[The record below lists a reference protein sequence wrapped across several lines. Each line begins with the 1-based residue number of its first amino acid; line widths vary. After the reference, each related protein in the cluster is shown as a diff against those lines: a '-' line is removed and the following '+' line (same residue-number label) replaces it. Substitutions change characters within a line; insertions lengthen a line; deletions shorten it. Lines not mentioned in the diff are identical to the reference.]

1 MNHGISI
8 DRLLHLASGAVY
20 AEEHAGEKHPAKPG
34 PPQPF
39 ITISRQYGARGR
51 SLAAALAERL
61 NAIDPAEQPWT
72 VWDRELVEKVV
83 AERHISPNVIEAMEG
98 PRHTWIQDL
107 LSAFSS
113 GEPGSYLGDREVFLK
128 VAATARALAVT
139 GRVILVGRGGV
150 YATSDLPVGIHVRL
164 IAPLESRIAFMTG
177 ELKLSPRQAAAEVKR
192 IDEFRDAFHRRCC
205 TGKATMAE
213 MFTITFNSAKL
224 TDEEMA
230 ACVVPLLHIHEKHH
244 VTSY

>member
-1 MNHGISI
+1 MNRGISTEK
-8 DRLLHLASGAVY
+8 LLHLASGVISAT
-20 AEEHAGEKHPAKPG
+20 EHAGEKRPSKPG

-61 NAIDPAEQPWT
+61 NAIDPGEQPWT

-83 AERHISPNVIEAMEG
+83 VERHISPHVIEAMEV
-98 PRHTWIQDL
+98 PRHGWLYDIFTNL
-107 LSAFSS
+107 SS
-113 GEPGSYLGDREVFLK
+113 GEPGSHLGDREVFRK

-150 YATSDLPVGIHVRL
+150 YATSDLPTGIHVRL
-164 IAPLESRIAFMTG
+164 IAPLDSRIAFMTG

-192 IDEFRDAFHRRCC
+192 MDEFRDAFHRRCC
-205 TGKATMAE
+205 TGKASMAE

-224 TDEEMA
+224 TNGEMA
-230 ACVVPLLHIHEKHH
+230 ACVVPLLHIHKEHLAA
-244 VTSY
+244 SF